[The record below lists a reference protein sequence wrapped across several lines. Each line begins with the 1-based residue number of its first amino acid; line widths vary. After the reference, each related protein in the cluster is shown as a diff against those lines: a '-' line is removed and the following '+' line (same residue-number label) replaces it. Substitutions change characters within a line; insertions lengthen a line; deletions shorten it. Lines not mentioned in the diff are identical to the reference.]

1 MKVVPLSAEV
11 LRIGRPLPFSVRD
24 RTGGV
29 LLARGAMIQTEKQ
42 LQLLQ
47 SRPIFIDVAE
57 SESVQRAY
65 AGQLEQIFRQDVARG
80 RIAGARPDYDTLPML
95 ARPKAPEWKLY
106 WPN

>member
-1 MKVVPLSAEV
+1 MKVVPLSSEG

-24 RTGGV
+24 KTGGV

-65 AGQLEQIFRQDVARG
+65 AGQLVLAQPSPPRFELRM
-80 RIAGARPDYDTLPML
+80 RIADEA
-95 ARPKAPEWKLY
+95 
-106 WPN
+106 